1 MSQEDIILLDPKL
14 RNWVLYPIFVI
25 TLLVGL
31 ARHYVTQLIASQR
44 ASDVKKAR
52 QMNVLTRSSRF
63 RQNAQFIPP
72 SAFKIRK
79 DYFSAKKTGLLAQ
92 KQEAPENPMMS
103 GNPNMQMDM
112 MKGQMSNMLPSI
124 AMMTFVQHFFSGYVM
139 SKVPFPLTPKFK
151 AMLQQGVQLTTL
163 DPTYVSSLSWYFLVM
178 FGLNGV
184 YKLILGAGSN
194 YQSVQAQQMQMQMG
208 MAAGAQ
214 NPQFDARK
222 AFESERDAVR
232 ICKHTWLA
240 EKLELEYI
248 DR

>member
-1 MSQEDIILLDPKL
+1 
-14 RNWVLYPIFVI
+14 
-25 TLLVGL
+25 
-31 ARHYVTQLIASQR
+31 
-44 ASDVKKAR
+44 
-52 QMNVLTRSSRF
+52 
-63 RQNAQFIPP
+63 
-72 SAFKIRK
+72 
-79 DYFSAKKTGLLAQ
+79 
-92 KQEAPENPMMS
+92 
-103 GNPNMQMDM
+103 
-112 MKGQMSNMLPSI
+112 
-124 AMMTFVQHFFSGYVM
+124 MMTFVQHFFSGYVM